1 MGIKKLL
8 KKIIPGRIRK
18 KLRSSKFR
26 KKAAG
31 TAVAVAA
38 VLAIAAIGIGCRVYL
53 RREAALEQE
62 RIAGEQEENERAEG
76 EEREKAEQEPEE
88 PQVVRELSAEER
100 LLQTLLE
107 EMPEKSAGK
116 AGIRISTA
124 VETSASPE
132 QSSEEASASPERSS
146 GETSASPA
154 PSSGEA
160 SDVRAEAGDTEL
172 SAAGLVISWFAA
184 PYPSNSGS
192 EYNAKKAAAR
202 LNGAVVPAGEEFSYN
217 KRIGER
223 TKENGYVEA
232 PVIMGGKMVQGLGGG
247 ICEISSMLYN
257 LCLQSGL
264 EVLERSPHSLLVP
277 YVPGGLDAAVS
288 WGTMDFRFE
297 NPYEVPVVL
306 LAGYD
311 DDAKLFEV
319 AAVADGGAALLQG
332 RQYVPVS
339 EKVGELHYE
348 TSLEIWQ
355 GTVQIGQ
362 EKLGENYYMGVDE
375 AE

>member
-1 MGIKKLL
+1 M
-8 KKIIPGRIRK
+8 
-18 KLRSSKFR
+18 RSSKFR

-31 TAVAVAA
+31 TAVVVAA
-38 VLAIAAIGIGCRVYL
+38 VLAIAAIGIGCRIYI

-62 RIAGEQEENERAEG
+62 RIAREQEENEQK
-76 EEREKAEQEPEE
+76 EREAREAAEREEKEE
-88 PQVVRELSAEER
+88 PQVVRELSAEEK

-107 EMPEKSAGK
+107 EMPEESAKK
-116 AGIRISTA
+116 AGIQTA
-124 VETSASPE
+124 SGDTQDAETSN
-132 QSSEEASASPERSS
+132 SSVL
-146 GETSASPA
+146 ETY
-154 PSSGEA
+154 
-160 SDVRAEAGDTEL
+160 DT
-172 SAAGLVISWFAA
+172 GFVISWFAA

-202 LNGAVVPAGEEFSYN
+202 LNGAVVPAGEKFSYN

-232 PVIMGGKMVQGLGGG
+232 PVIMSGKMVQGLGGG

-257 LCLQSGL
+257 LCLQSGF

-288 WGTMDFRFE
+288 WGTMDFCFE

-306 LAGYD
+306 LAGCD
-311 DDAKLFEV
+311 DEEKLFEV
-319 AAVADGGAALLQG
+319 AAVADGGADLLQG

-355 GTVQIGQ
+355 GTVQIGVK
-362 EKLGENYYMGVDE
+362 ELGENYYAGVDE

>member
-1 MGIKKLL
+1 MNIKRLL

-31 TAVAVAA
+31 TAVVVAA
-38 VLAIAAIGIGCRVYL
+38 ALAIAAIGFGCLVDL
-53 RREAALEQE
+53 RKETALEQE
-62 RIAGEQEENERAEG
+62 RMVREREENERAKR
-76 EEREKAEQEPEE
+76 EEREKAEQELEEE
-88 PQVVRELSAEER
+88 PQVVLKLSAEEK

-107 EMPEKSAGK
+107 KMPEESAKK
-116 AGIRISTA
+116 AGIRL
-124 VETSASPE
+124 
-132 QSSEEASASPERSS
+132 SS
-146 GETSASPA
+146 GDISN
-154 PSSGEA
+154 
-160 SDVRAEAGDTEL
+160 AEAPNSLVRETPDAE
-172 SAAGLVISWFAA
+172 LVISWFTA

-192 EYNAKKAAAR
+192 EYNAKKAAVR
-202 LNGAVVPAGEEFSYN
+202 LNGTVVPAGEKFSYN

-232 PVIMGGKMVQGLGGG
+232 PVILGGKMVQGLGGG

-288 WGTMDFRFE
+288 WETMDFCFK
-297 NPYEVPVVL
+297 NPYEVSVVL

-311 DDAKLFEV
+311 DEAKLFEV
-319 AAVADGGAALLQG
+319 AAVADGGAELLQG

-355 GTVQIGQ
+355 GTVQIG
-362 EKLGENYYMGVDE
+362 EKKLGENYYAGVDE

>member
-1 MGIKKLL
+1 MKKLL

-31 TAVAVAA
+31 TAVVVAA

-53 RREAALEQE
+53 RRETALEQE
-62 RIAGEQEENERAEG
+62 RIARDQEESKRAER

-88 PQVVRELSAEER
+88 ETQVVRELSAEER
-100 LLQTLLE
+100 LLQTLLK
-107 EMPEKSAGK
+107 EMPEKSARE
-116 AGIRISTA
+116 AGIRVSLQDA
-124 VETSASPE
+124 SDVKNSASSELSSGEDSASPE
-132 QSSEEASASPERSS
+132 VSS
-146 GETSASPA
+146 GKTSA
-154 PSSGEA
+154 PS
-160 SDVRAEAGDTEL
+160 AEGKGTDFTEE
-172 SAAGLVISWFAA
+172 LVISWFAA

-202 LNGAVVPAGEEFSYN
+202 LNGAVVLAGEKFSYN

-311 DDAKLFEV
+311 DEAKLFEV
-319 AAVADGGAALLQG
+319 AAVADGGAELLQG

-348 TSLEIWQ
+348 TSLQIWQ
-355 GTVQIGQ
+355 GTVQIG
-362 EKLGENYYMGVDE
+362 EKKLGENYYAGMDE

>member
-1 MGIKKLL
+1 MNIKKLL
-8 KKIIPGRIRK
+8 KKIIPGRIWK

-31 TAVAVAA
+31 TAVVVAA
-38 VLAIAAIGIGCRVYL
+38 VLVITVIGIGCRIYI
-53 RREAALEQE
+53 RREAALEKE
-62 RIAGEQEENERAEG
+62 RIAREQEENEQR
-76 EEREKAEQEPEE
+76 EREALESAEREEKKE
-88 PQVVRELSAEER
+88 PQVVRKLSAEEQ

-107 EMPEKSAGK
+107 EMPEESAKK
-116 AGIRISTA
+116 AGIR
-124 VETSASPE
+124 TSSK
-132 QSSEEASASPERSS
+132 
-146 GETSASPA
+146 
-154 PSSGEA
+154 
-160 SDVRAEAGDTEL
+160 DTE
-172 SAAGLVISWFAA
+172 LVISWFTA

-202 LNGAVVPAGEEFSYN
+202 LNGAVVPAGEKFSYN

-257 LCLQSGL
+257 LCLQSGF

-288 WGTMDFRFE
+288 WGTMDFCFE

-311 DDAKLFEV
+311 DEAKLFEV
-319 AAVADGGAALLQG
+319 AAVADGGAGLLQG

-355 GTVQIGQ
+355 DTVQIGVK
-362 EKLGENYYMGVDE
+362 ELGENYYAGVDE

>member
-202 LNGAVVPAGEEFSYN
+202 LNGAVVSAGEEFSYN

>member
-31 TAVAVAA
+31 TAVVVAA
-38 VLAIAAIGIGCRVYL
+38 VLAIAAVGIGCRVYL

-62 RIAGEQEENERAEG
+62 RIAGEQEENERAER

-116 AGIRISTA
+116 AGIRVSTA

-132 QSSEEASASPERSS
+132 QSSEEASASP
-146 GETSASPA
+146 A

-160 SDVRAEAGDTEL
+160 SDVRAEDDDTEL
-172 SAAGLVISWFAA
+172 SAAGLVISWFTA

-202 LNGAVVPAGEEFSYN
+202 LNGTVVPAGEEFSYN

-319 AAVADGGAALLQG
+319 AAVADGGAELLQG

>member
-1 MGIKKLL
+1 M
-8 KKIIPGRIRK
+8 
-18 KLRSSKFR
+18 RSSKFR

-31 TAVAVAA
+31 TAVVVAA

-62 RIAGEQEENERAEG
+62 RIAGEQEENERAER

-116 AGIRISTA
+116 AGIRVSTA
-124 VETSASPE
+124 AETSASPE
-132 QSSEEASASPERSS
+132 QSS
-146 GETSASPA
+146 GEVSASPA
-154 PSSGEA
+154 PSSGET